1 MKRWRSIL
9 MFGVTL
15 LVLAAVFVTWR
26 VWPQRH
32 VHVTDSRNIRTPE
45 ADAQVRDVLW
55 DVPAPRDEIL
65 RLTDD
70 STDFAMDANERRL
83 VFVRGEGASADIL
96 QRERSGDSWSAAQ
109 SIETINSVDA
119 ELDVSISPEGDAIV
133 FSSDRPGAVGGY
145 DLYISRY
152 SGGAWGAPAAIANAN
167 SAFDELGSAVMAHG
181 TRLVFASNRPW
192 ASAERAMDDAL
203 TETASETSAAADFD
217 LYEIDL
223 IADAPAES
231 IAAANSTGDELD
243 AAVSPAGDF
252 LYFASNRRAGA
263 GGFDLY
269 RLRVMPDGFGVL
281 DHLDGTINT
290 TGDETGPVL
299 GLSGFRLTYR
309 SAPESDEAPRLL
321 QSTSREV
328 YRDVTFER
336 GTIDWAGLLQ
346 QIAPNLLWAL
356 LALILTLLFLAMMR
370 DFRDRKIG
378 LMARCLLASLLAHLV
393 MMLLFNVLKVSTEIA
408 SAIGGRDR
416 IRIALTSEASA
427 GEIGEQIRG
436 EFVNVETVAADVADA
451 ERPALEMQAIETQ
464 TNVELSPRA
473 TESLTEAPS
482 DTALTSVDAQ
492 DSKSEP
498 AMADVSLASELPEL
512 AQSMTPTSF
521 DDVALPQP
529 ALAESRTES
538 PIPAGVALVGETAL
552 ESASAPMQQPT
563 TQPAGAMSI
572 DVGVAANVDVHS
584 EGKRFAGA
592 IDAADAAAST
602 RAADAIVAMAPHPDL
617 SSASIAVEVALP
629 GESTNAPS
637 GDAESGVRIAG
648 VDVIDPAHAA
658 LSMPIVVEGGTL
670 VEMPVAGAGAVTDEA
685 PISIAHVS
693 RDADSDGIH
702 MPGMETDDAASS
714 DEPVMGIEVAIA
726 LPGKVD
732 VESSDSALGNPTR
745 ESFAVTLPDDPALTS
760 GLPSANEAL
769 AESQRGST
777 TLATLAPDSDTAW
790 VTVDSTRSTGDAVAS
805 DSEASPIADGGSIGD
820 GSDVPIVQI
829 ALGVGIPVA
838 PPKRPTGIRRGAIG
852 RIVGTVEDA
861 ETGIGLGEA
870 RILLAMPNDRSIAVE
885 ADAFGS
891 YEIQVP
897 EVPDHFALSASRGGY
912 VPESRNIEAKRVRGR
927 TITVNFALS
936 RQTELVIAL
945 EEEPDVHHLGNDRF
959 EGRINSQFQ
968 KQTEG
973 RTHRARFEVTR
984 DQLPPNFSRAEVV
997 FMVKGVQCPHQ
1008 VRINGRLVRERLA
1021 DSPRDGS
1028 FGEYRSSFDPGW
1040 LLEGENQFRIRARS
1054 CGGDLDD
1061 FEFVNVQI
1069 RLLP

>member
-1 MKRWRSIL
+1 ML
-9 MFGVTL
+9 GVTL

-26 VWPQRH
+26 VWPRRH

-65 RLTDD
+65 RLTDG
-70 STDFAMDANERRL
+70 STDYALDADARRL
-83 VFVRGEGASADIL
+83 VFVRGDGASADIL
-96 QRERSGDSWSAAQ
+96 LRERSGNAWGAAEP
-109 SIETINSVDA
+109 IEAINSADA
-119 ELDVSISPEGDAIV
+119 DLDVSISPDGDAIV

-152 SGGAWGAPAAIANAN
+152 SSGAWGAPAAIANAN

-181 TRLVFASNRPW
+181 TRLAFASNR
-192 ASAERAMDDAL
+192 R
-203 TETASETSAAADFD
+203 SAAEPATGDARTEIADDSATTKDFD
-217 LYEIDL
+217 LFEIDL
-223 IADAPAES
+223 IADAPAEP
-231 IAAANSTGDELD
+231 IASANSAADELD

-252 LYFASNRRAGA
+252 LYFASNRSAGT

-269 RLRVMPDGFGVL
+269 RLRVLRDGFGAL
-281 DHLDGTINT
+281 EHLDGTINT
-290 TGDETGPVL
+290 AADETDPVL

-309 SAPESDEAPRLL
+309 SVSESDEAPRLL

-451 ERPALEMQAIETQ
+451 ERPALEAQAIETQ
-464 TNVELSPRA
+464 ANVEMSPRA
-473 TESLTEAPS
+473 TEAPTDAPS
-482 DTALTSVDAQ
+482 DSALTRVDAQ

-529 ALAESRTES
+529 AAAESRTES
-538 PIPAGVALVGETAL
+538 PVPAGIALVGETEL
-552 ESASAPMQQPT
+552 ESANAPMQQPT

-572 DVGVAANVDVHS
+572 DVGVAANVDAPS
-584 EGKRFAGA
+584 EGARIAEKL
-592 IDAADAAAST
+592 DAADATSDG
-602 RAADAIVAMAPHPDL
+602 RAADVIVTMAAGSDL
-617 SSASIAVEVALP
+617 SSAPIAVDVALP

-637 GDAESGVRIAG
+637 GDAEPGVRVAG
-648 VDVIDPAHAA
+648 VDVNDPAHAA
-658 LSMPIVVEGGTL
+658 LSMPVGAQGGTI

-685 PISIAHVS
+685 PKSIAHVS
-693 RDADSDGIH
+693 RDAESDGIH
-702 MPGMETDDAASS
+702 MPGMAAEHAASM
-714 DEPVMGIEVAIA
+714 DEPVPGIEVVIA
-726 LPGKVD
+726 LPGEAD
-732 VESSDSALGNPTR
+732 VESADAAFGNPTR
-745 ESFAVTLPDDPALTS
+745 ESFAVAIPDDPASTR

-769 AESQRGST
+769 AASQSGVT
-777 TLATLAPDSDTAW
+777 TLVTLAPDSDTGW

-805 DSEASPIADGGSIGD
+805 DSEASPIAEGGSIVD
-820 GSDVPIVQI
+820 DSDVPIVQI

-838 PPKRPTGIRRGAIG
+838 PPRRPAGIRRGAIG

-861 ETGIGLGEA
+861 ETGMGLGEA
-870 RILLAMPNDRSIAVE
+870 RILLAMPNDTSISVK
-885 ADAFGS
+885 ADAYGS

-912 VPESRNIEAKRVRGR
+912 IPESRNIEAKRVRGR

-945 EEEPDVHHLGNDRF
+945 EDEPDVHHLGNDRF

-973 RTHRARFEVTR
+973 RTHRATFEVSR

-1008 VRINGRLVRERLA
+1008 VRINGRLVRERLR

-1040 LLEGENQFRIRARS
+1040 LLEGRNQFRIRARS